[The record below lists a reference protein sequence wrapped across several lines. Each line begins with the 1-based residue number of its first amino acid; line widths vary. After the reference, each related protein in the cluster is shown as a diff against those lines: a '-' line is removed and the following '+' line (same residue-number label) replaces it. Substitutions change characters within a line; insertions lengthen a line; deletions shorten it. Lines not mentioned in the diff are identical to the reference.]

1 MKKVSKKRYTG
12 ARATTGKVREA
23 LFDILMNEIEGAR
36 FLDLYAGSGGVG
48 IEALRRGASHVTFI
62 EFNRHSAEAIRE
74 RCRKADL
81 TGKTCVVR
89 RKVVS
94 FLSERADENDKFDII
109 FLDPPYHT
117 EEILDALSAIS
128 KTSVLSAEGTVVAEH
143 FAQKEL
149 PGRFDKLIKMRD
161 YHYGDSVLTVFRYA
175 QEPAS

>member
-1 MKKVSKKRYTG
+1 MRKSRKRYTG
-12 ARATTGKVREA
+12 ARATSNKVREA
-23 LFDILMNEIEGAR
+23 LFNILTHEIEGAR
-36 FLDLYAGSGGVG
+36 FLDLYAGSGRVG
-48 IEALRRGASHVTFI
+48 IEALRRGASHVTFV
-62 EFNRHSAEAIRE
+62 EHNRHAAEDIKARLGKE
-74 RCRKADL
+74 RL
-81 TGKTCVVR
+81 SGEVVVVR
-89 RKVVS
+89 KKS
-94 FLSERADENDKFDII
+94 ISYIHDITDKNDQFDII

-143 FAQKEL
+143 FAKKEL